1 MDLERQFWNASPEEL
16 KRGYG
21 TYPEQGGHRC
31 LVCGEFAEFGR
42 VFPIG
47 EHWYDAEAYMKRHIA
62 AAHKSMFEYLLSLDK
77 KWTGLTDVQREVLQ
91 LFYEGRSDA
100 DTAKTLG
107 SKPATVRYHRFHL
120 REKEKQAK
128 VFLALMALLD
138 ERPKANADA
147 GDSEQEEFVP
157 IHRTATT
164 IDERYAMTAEENA
177 KVLKTYFPYGLEG
190 PLKEFP
196 SKEKRKIAVLRHLM
210 TRFERNRVYSEK
222 EVNAV
227 LKDAFSDYV
236 TLRRYMIEYGF
247 MDRKDDGSEYWAKGE
262 AMHG

>member
-1 MDLERQFWNASPEEL
+1 MERQFWNASPEEL

-138 ERPKANADA
+138 ERPKANASA
-147 GDSEQEEFVP
+147 GDNDQEEFVP

-164 IDERYAMTAEENA
+164 IDERYAMTAEENE

-210 TRFERNRVYSEK
+210 TRFERNRIYSEK